1 MQHPRRSK
9 SLSKGSLNGRS
20 TPAARGASPHVQ
32 LDSTDS
38 PTLSRLRVSSE
49 STRTNLATTL
59 AQQPASNGR
68 ASNEKSRVKLFG
80 RSSSDHE
87 RSEISDPRLQ
97 SDDTKSGNSFEI
109 MVYPDSLSLRLCLPG
124 SYFSLPLFH
133 RTRLLYR
140 SSTSS

>member
-59 AQQPASNGR
+59 AQQPAGNGR

-87 RSEISDPRLQ
+87 RSEISDPRQ
-97 SDDTKSGNSFEI
+97 SDDAKSGNSLEI
-109 MVYPDSLSLRLCLPG
+109 MVYPDPLPLLVCLPC

-133 RTRLLYR
+133 RTRPLSR
-140 SSTSS
+140 NSTSS